1 MAKRLDKNDIA
12 SLNIVRPYHVS
23 QSIDAFTGEV
33 AYDINVSG
41 SFQVTGSTILSGSTY
56 IKTLAST
63 AQSNIVT
70 INTTTGQLFVTASSA
85 VGTATNTGSL
95 LKSGSFTNPNLTLT
109 KGDGSTYVINL
120 TTLVPCLLYT
130 SPSPRDS

>member
-23 QSIDAFTGEV
+23 QSIDAFTGIV

-41 SFQVTGSTILSGSTY
+41 SFQVTGSTMLSGSTY

-95 LKSGSFTNPNLTLT
+95 LITASYSSPNMVFT
-109 KGDGSTYVINL
+109 KGNGDTFNVAIPSSTDTNIANSDF
-120 TTLVPCLLYT
+120 C
-130 SPSPRDS
+130 